1 MVTDL
6 RFMIIKMEYLKK
18 LKYLQFVKTQSTR
31 SERQLEKHVIKYN
44 EENLAQKASPTS

>member
-31 SERQLEKHVIKYN
+31 SERQLKKHVIKYN
-44 EENLAQKASPTS
+44 EENLTQKASPTS